1 MVGDLDDLV
10 RTAEDDFV
18 LADDGAGTDRVD
30 ADLVDRAFLAL
41 RRAVG
46 LVVDRL
52 RKNGGDLVGDHQ
64 SCAAGRVE
72 LLVVMRFD
80 DLDVETGVEDLGR
93 FFRQFGDQVDADRHV
108 GGEEDR
114 DGLCRFIDLCQLLFV
129 EAGRADDDGDFIG
142 EGIGQNAVQRDRVRE
157 VDDDIG
163 SDLDVLVIGVGG
175 EGEDFVLGCLVVDT
189 GDDFEVV
196 PLLRELQ
203 DDPAH
208 AAEVSVHQNVDH
220 IRLLMP

>member
-1 MVGDLDDLV
+1 MPISLTG
-10 RTAEDDFV
+10 RFSRFA
-18 LADDGAGTDRVD
+18 AR
-30 ADLVDRAFLAL
+30 RAFLAL

-64 SCAAGRVE
+64 SRAARRVE

-114 DGLCRFIDLCQLLFV
+114 NGLCRFIDLCQLLVV
-129 EAGRADDDGDFIG
+129 EAGRADDNGDFIG
-142 EGIGQNAVQRDRVRE
+142 EGIRQDAVQRDRVRE

-163 SDLDVLVIGVGG
+163 LCLDVLLVGVRG
-175 EGEDFVLGCLVVDT
+175 E
-189 GDDFEVV
+189 
-196 PLLRELQ
+196 
-203 DDPAH
+203 
-208 AAEVSVHQNVDH
+208 
-220 IRLLMP
+220 